1 MSEAEKLEAMRL
13 FVVKTVIPLRQK
25 QRDAVETLELAL
37 AALASPYPDGT
48 PRLETVRGLS
58 ERALRELHRS
68 IEKLTSMLDET
79 AELVRRLEG
88 MD

>member
-1 MSEAEKLEAMRL
+1 MTEAEKLEAMRL
-13 FVVKTVIPLRQK
+13 SVVKAVIPARQK
-25 QRDAVETLELAL
+25 QRDAAETLELAL

-58 ERALRELHRS
+58 ERALRELRKS
-68 IEKLTSMLDET
+68 IERLTSMLDET
-79 AELVRRLEG
+79 AEMVRRLES